1 MYKVVAYQVAS
12 SINIKSC
19 KQQLSYQLLFQDSD
33 ELFYKYQDNAF
44 VYMFQYG
51 MVSFFNMS
59 SQNIED
65 LLKQIKP
72 NTSNYFSEKLS
83 EATEVLVKPNT
94 LKVQFNHIE
103 LPNLDQ
109 EMIRLVMLYAS
120 QSVALDRYSEITEE
134 LLEQTHQHTFGEI

>member
-72 NTSNYFSEKLS
+72 NTSNYFSEKLR
-83 EATEVLVKPNT
+83 
-94 LKVQFNHIE
+94 QFW
-103 LPNLDQ
+103 
-109 EMIRLVMLYAS
+109 
-120 QSVALDRYSEITEE
+120 
-134 LLEQTHQHTFGEI
+134 